1 MARND
6 EGQSKFPAARSIT
19 MVGNLGAD
27 PREIQTKG
35 DAGDGAGFTL
45 YVDSRDHKG
54 QDFTEKV
61 DVVIWGFWAKA
72 VLEHYKSGQRIS
84 VVGDLY
90 FDEWEDK
97 RKLRLE
103 ATLVTKFEYPSD
115 SNSGGGDRGRSR
127 DADSD
132 GDGRRSSRPARD
144 SKDDDEGGDRR
155 DRSDSRR
162 ERSSRDD
169 ESEGDGGRR
178 SERSSR
184 SSRDDEAPRRERSS
198 ARSSSSR
205 DHGDSIAE

>member
-35 DAGDGAGFTL
+35 DADNGAGLTL
-45 YVDSRDHKG
+45 YVDSVDHKG
-54 QDFTEKV
+54 QKFTEKV

-103 ATLVTKFEYPSD
+103 ATLVTKFEYPSK
-115 SNSGGGDRGRSR
+115 SNSGGGDRSRSR
-127 DADSD
+127 DDD
-132 GDGRRSSRPARD
+132 GDSRRSSRTSRGN
-144 SKDDDEGGDRR
+144 DDESDGGDRR

-162 ERSSRDD
+162 ERSSRGND
-169 ESEGDGGRR
+169 EDKNEDEGESR
-178 SERSSR
+178 RSSR

-205 DHGDSIAE
+205 DHGDPIDE